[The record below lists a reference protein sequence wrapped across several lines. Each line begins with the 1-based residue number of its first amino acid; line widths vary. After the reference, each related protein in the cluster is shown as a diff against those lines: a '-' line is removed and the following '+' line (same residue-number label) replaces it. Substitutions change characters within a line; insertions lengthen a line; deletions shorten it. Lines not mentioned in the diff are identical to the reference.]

1 MKRLG
6 LFLLISFGF
15 SWLVALVIGLF
26 GMYSNYEKYGFILT
40 ILLII
45 YMFGPALASLVV
57 QKIDGKRLS
66 DLGIS
71 FKFNIWWIWGILS
84 IVLVAII
91 NVFLIFILGG
101 GFNSTWEQFRNS
113 IVSLYSSKGVS
124 NDVIIGQ
131 LEKVG
136 KSVGYNVFIYY
147 AIVVISGVAAGIT
160 INALAAFGEELGW
173 RGFLFEEFKSLGFVK
188 SSFLIG
194 GLWGVWHAPL
204 IAMGH
209 NFPNH
214 PFEGIFVMVI
224 FCVVFSFIMNYFRE
238 KSGSVILSSMMH
250 GVLNGIAGLGVI
262 TSSVRN
268 DILYNIVGISG
279 IVSVMV
285 ILGIIILDKKLFG
298 VKEA

>member
-1 MKRLG
+1 
-6 LFLLISFGF
+6 
-15 SWLVALVIGLF
+15 
-26 GMYSNYEKYGFILT
+26 
-40 ILLII
+40 
-45 YMFGPALASLVV
+45 
-57 QKIDGKRLS
+57 
-66 DLGIS
+66 
-71 FKFNIWWIWGILS
+71 
-84 IVLVAII
+84 
-91 NVFLIFILGG
+91 
-101 GFNSTWEQFRNS
+101 
-113 IVSLYSSKGVS
+113 
-124 NDVIIGQ
+124 
-131 LEKVG
+131 
-136 KSVGYNVFIYY
+136 
-147 AIVVISGVAAGIT
+147 
-160 INALAAFGEELGW
+160 
-173 RGFLFEEFKSLGFVK
+173 LFEEFKSLGFVK